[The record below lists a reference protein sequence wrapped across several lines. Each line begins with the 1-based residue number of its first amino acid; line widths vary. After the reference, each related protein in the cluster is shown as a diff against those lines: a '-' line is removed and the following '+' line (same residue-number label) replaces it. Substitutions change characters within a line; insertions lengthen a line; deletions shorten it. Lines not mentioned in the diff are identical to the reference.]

1 MTPASDLHPAEL
13 AALLHFYADAGV
25 DYLLDDE
32 PVDRFAEFAS
42 SKQARQRPAQDA
54 QSQGSGQQS
63 GAQSGQPGQ
72 LSARERLA
80 AAAAKASPPPS
91 AKPAFIPDAQAVA
104 AARFA
109 AESARSLAELKSA
122 IESFQLCNLKN
133 SARNTIFAEGDPASG
148 IMIIGSMP
156 DADDDREGIPFAG
169 KPGQLLDKMLA
180 AIGLSRQGV
189 LLSQVSPWRPP
200 GNRAPSAAEIDI
212 LRPFIERQIALAEPK
227 QILLLGN
234 VAARFFFGQTGTIHT
249 LRGQWRDIGVD
260 GVTYPAIASMHPQ
273 ELLNA
278 PASKALAWLDL
289 QAFRD
294 RILSNQSKT

>member
-42 SKQARQRPAQDA
+42 ARAARQRPTQQAEGQGA
-54 QSQGSGQQS
+54 GNQPAPQS
-63 GAQSGQPGQ
+63 AK
-72 LSARERLA
+72 ERLA
-80 AAAAKASPPPS
+80 AAAARAAPAPS
-91 AKPAFIPDAQAVA
+91 SKPAFVPDAQAVA
-104 AARFA
+104 SARFA

-122 IESFQLCNLKN
+122 IEAFQLCNLKN
-133 SARNTIFAEGDPASG
+133 SARNTVFAEGDPASG
-148 IMIIGSMP
+148 VMIIGSMP

-169 KPGQLLDKMLA
+169 KPGQLLDRMLA
-180 AIGLSRQGV
+180 AINLSRDKI
-189 LLSQVSPWRPP
+189 LLTQVSPWRAP
-200 GNRAPSAAEIDI
+200 GNRAPSAAEADI

-227 QILLLGN
+227 HILLLGN
-234 VAARFFFGQTGTIHT
+234 IAARFFFGQSGTIHT
-249 LRGQWRDIGVD
+249 LRGQWREIGV
-260 GVTYPAIASMHPQ
+260 GGTSYPAIASLHPQ

-278 PASKALAWLDL
+278 PASKALAWADL

-294 RILSNQSKT
+294 KILGKT